1 MYTCKCCNH
10 PTLPVPP
17 ENAIAFICPDC
28 FWVNDVF
35 TADENE
41 PSDENRGLTL
51 TEGRENYNRYGICDP
66 RLKESNGR
74 GSDESTV
81 PQEPI
86 SEMILG
92 GSSKQKSFVNPKT
105 TESK

>member
-1 MYTCKCCNH
+1 MYPCKCCNH

-28 FWVNDVF
+28 FWENDVF
-35 TADENE
+35 IANDQE

-51 TEGRENYNRYGICDP
+51 SEGQQNFRQYGICDP
-66 RLKESNGR
+66 RLKEPNIR

-86 SEMILG
+86 SALKIG
-92 GSSKQKSFVNPKT
+92 GSSTQKSFFKPKT
-105 TESK
+105 TEST